1 MAATVTLAT
10 TTLLAFVNPLDTRI
24 TVASTSGLSPG
35 TRLWIDRELMSVVS
49 LGVGTSVNV
58 LRGVDG
64 TSTTKHDPTSSITI
78 GRGDQFY
85 NVDPTG
91 HPPEVVPVIPYINVL
106 NGNIWYPEGDEIPVD
121 GSQRWWQLQQP
132 TYGPGSLGVRVTTLN
147 PTAST

>member
-10 TTLLAFVNPLDTRI
+10 TTLAAFCQPGDTVI
-24 TVASTSGLSPG
+24 NVGSTAGLTPG

-49 LGVGTSVNV
+49 LGIQTMVNV
-58 LRGVDG
+58 KRGVDG
-64 TSTTKHDPTSSITI
+64 TTTTKHDSASTITI

-91 HPPEVVPVIPYINVL
+91 HPPEVVPVVPYINIL
-106 NGNIWYPEGDEIPVD
+106 NGNVWYPEGDELPVD

-132 TYGPGSLGVRVTTLN
+132 TYGPGALGVRVTTQN